1 MSIKFN
7 VKTRIVFNGK
17 EYGSPE
23 ELPENVREA
32 YEKAM
37 AGKSAVQLSAGANV
51 KVVFNGKQYKSV
63 DAMPPE
69 ERKLYE
75 DAMALVDK
83 ENTFPQGEPSPA
95 VEISSPDAAP
105 FTPGSASPANRKLLV
120 LIAAGAAAVILFV
133 LIKVLMAGR

>member
-1 MSIKFN
+1 MSVKFN

-37 AGKSAVQLSAGANV
+37 GAANREQLSPGVHVNLT
-51 KVVFNGKQYKSV
+51 FNGKKYESV
-63 DAMPPE
+63 EAMPPE

-75 DAMALVDK
+75 DAMALVGK
-83 ENTFPQGEPSPA
+83 EQGLPQGQFPPA
-95 VEISSPDAAP
+95 REISSPDAAP
-105 FTPGSASPANRKLLV
+105 ITPGGAAAANKKLLV
-120 LIAAGAAAVILFV
+120 FLVLAAGLVILFI
-133 LIKVLMAGR
+133 LLKVIAAR